1 VSARLPA
8 AGTFARQTY
17 PEAFTIGLAPLDD
30 PAIWLAPDGRLVAN
44 LAEKNALIAARRDDV
59 FKARGDTM
67 AAQSETLRLLAEH
80 LPAAFADV
88 YRRQGPGIA
97 IAGTN
102 KPVQLDDAD
111 PAPLLT
117 ASRLVAD
124 DLVLMRKHDDGW
136 RLVAASLCFPS
147 YWSLHEKFDRPLAAI
162 HAPVPGF
169 AKGTRKAALI
179 ERMFDNLKPG
189 MIVGRSNWSAHDNG
203 GLFRPQP
210 HPSHLFADEDDLA
223 ALAKMHLRCEDQT
236 LCKLP
241 ETGDMLFTIRVATDP
256 MAGIFD
262 HDGLAT
268 SLAARLRA
276 LDADGCGYKGLQSG
290 RDLLAG
296 WLESGGP

>member
-1 VSARLPA
+1 MSAPPV
-8 AGTFARQTY
+8 AGTFARQAY
-17 PEAFTIGLAPLDD
+17 AEAFTIGLKPLAD
-30 PAIWLAPDGRLVAN
+30 PAAWLAPDARLVAN
-44 LAEKNALIAARRDDV
+44 LAEKDALIAARRDDV
-59 FKARGDTM
+59 FGARDDTLD
-67 AAQSETLRLLAEH
+67 AQRAVLRLLADH
-80 LPAAFADV
+80 LPAAFPDV
-88 YRRQGPGIA
+88 YRRDGPAIA
-97 IAGTN
+97 IAGSDTA
-102 KPVQLDDAD
+102 VRLDEAD
-111 PAPLLT
+111 PAPLLS

-169 AKGTRKAALI
+169 AKGTRNAALI

-189 MIVGRSNWSAHDNG
+189 IIVGRSNWSVHDNG

-210 HPSHLFADEDDLA
+210 HPSHLFADEDDLVT
-223 ALAKMHLRCEDQT
+223 LAKMHLRSEDQT
-236 LCKLP
+236 LRKLS

-262 HDGLAT
+262 HEGLAA

-276 LDADGCGYKGLQSG
+276 LDTAGRDYKGLQSG
-290 RDLLAG
+290 RDVLAD
-296 WLESGGP
+296 WLERGCS